1 MSGLRH
7 FTQHPDRLKDPH
19 EQALR
24 LASDALLEPLGDLD
38 AAWLEDHVATCRPC
52 AAEVD
57 GFAADAALLREL
69 RGAAPPVP
77 RDLGARV
84 SLALDDETRR
94 ALRRRGGSR
103 ARPRGRQRRSRSAG
117 RSAWAGGAFAGV
129 AVAALV
135 AVLVLPLGLAPSAA
149 PPTLPAN
156 VVPLPAATPITVDTE
171 PVAWV
176 QRANDGR
183 YVISSAEVD
192 QVCEG
197 TDATSCGTLDGGA
210 RTVAAL
216 DVKPSSLLLPR
227 DGNPAVVVGGDAVYA
242 VSVDLGEPVTSPGP
256 GPSSLPTTEPAQSP
270 AVPGASATPPAD
282 TPAPSVTASP
292 EPASPEP
299 TDPGASDAPEPS
311 SSPGPE
317 TPVPSPE
324 PPASPEPTPAVSP
337 EPTPLASPEPTPE
350 PTPEPATPLPT
361 LPPVTPAPTAEAV
374 LAIAEGVVLVGA
386 PPAYSPDGK
395 WVAFSARPRRGT
407 DGPDVYTWRV
417 GERRARAITTD
428 HGSVFA
434 GWIDDVILASTTR
447 FTDTPE
453 TDPGDV
459 VPPRDADPATVA
471 ARSFTIHPSGRDA
484 TMIAREGIW
493 RPVVDPTDRV
503 VVYWTGT
510 FEWNREARAWLPA
523 TGRLVTAAWRAVL
536 DPSAELEPDTLPR
549 TSAGVDATTFEVR
562 FDPAGRR
569 LGVWVAD
576 PDAAGTGRLALVA
589 VSPSG
594 ALREVLFAD
603 AAALPGFSLDADR
616 IAWSTPPGR
625 NGVGSHVTV
634 YAWRG
639 ELAGQVY
646 SLPDTGDEPIV
657 VAH

>member
-1 MSGLRH
+1 VSGLRH

-24 LASDALLEPLGDLD
+24 LASDALVEPLGDLD
-38 AAWLEDHVATCRPC
+38 AAWLEDHLATCRPC
-52 AAEVD
+52 AAEVE

-69 RGAAPPVP
+69 RDAAPPVP

-84 SLALDDETRR
+84 SLALDDEMRR

-103 ARPRGRQRRSRSAG
+103 AQPRGAVRRQHSG
-117 RSAWAGGAFAGV
+117 RSPWAGGAIAGV
-129 AVAALV
+129 AVATLV
-135 AVLVLPLGLAPSAA
+135 AILVLPLGLLPGAA
-149 PPTLPAN
+149 PATLPPDASL
-156 VVPLPAATPITVDTE
+156 LPAATPITVDTE

-176 QRANDGR
+176 QRTNDGR

-197 TDATSCGTLDGGA
+197 PDASSCGTLDGGA
-210 RTVAAL
+210 QTVAAL

-227 DGNPAVVVGGDAVYA
+227 DGNPAVVVGNDAVYA
-242 VSVDLGEPVTSPGP
+242 VTVSFDEPVTSPP
-256 GPSSLPTTEPAQSP
+256 ADPSPVPTAEPAQSP
-270 AVPGASATPPAD
+270 AVPGASVTPPAD
-282 TPAPSVTASP
+282 TPAPSVAPASP
-292 EPASPEP
+292 EPASPVPTEP
-299 TDPGASDAPEPS
+299 GSSDAPPS
-311 SSPGPE
+311 SPSAEPGSPTPTPE
-317 TPVPSPE
+317 AT
-324 PPASPEPTPAVSP
+324 PEPTP
-337 EPTPLASPEPTPE
+337 PTA
-350 PTPEPATPLPT
+350 TPEPATPLPT

-395 WVAFSARPRRGT
+395 WVAFSARPRSGAQ
-407 DGPDVYTWRV
+407 GPDIYTWRV
-417 GERRARAITTD
+417 GERRARVITDD

-434 GWIDDVILASTTR
+434 GWLGNLVLASTAR
-447 FTDTPE
+447 FAE
-453 TDPGDV
+453 TAEVDPGDE
-459 VPPRDADPATVA
+459 VPAPDTDPAGVA
-471 ARSFTIHPSGRDA
+471 ARSFTIDPSGRA
-484 TMIAREGIW
+484 ETLIAREGIW
-493 RPVVDPTDRV
+493 RPVVDPTDRLV
-503 VVYWTGT
+503 VFWTGALG
-510 FEWNREARAWLPA
+510 WDREARAWLPEE
-523 TGRLVTAAWRAVL
+523 GLLVAADWRAVL
-536 DPSAELEPDTLPR
+536 DPAVDLERDPLPA
-549 TSAGVDATTFEVR
+549 TSEGMDSTRFEVR

-576 PDAAGTGRLALVA
+576 PEAPGTGRLALVA
-589 VSPSG
+589 VG
-594 ALREVLFAD
+594 ANGSLREVLLSD
-603 AAALPGFSLDADR
+603 AAALPGFSLDAER

>member
-19 EQALR
+19 DHARR
-24 LASDALLEPLGDLD
+24 LASDALVEPLGDLD
-38 AAWLEDHVATCRPC
+38 AAWLEDHLATCRTC
-52 AAEVD
+52 ATEVE

-69 RGAAPPVP
+69 RGAAPAVP

-84 SLALDDETRR
+84 SLALDDEMRR
-94 ALRRRGGSR
+94 ALHRRGGSR
-103 ARPRGRQRRSRSAG
+103 ARPRSAERHRRSG
-117 RSAWAGGAFAGV
+117 RSAWAGGAIAGV

-135 AVLVLPLGLAPSAA
+135 AILVLPLGLLPGAA
-149 PPTLPAN
+149 PATLPPAAR
-156 VVPLPAATPITVDTE
+156 PLPAATPITVDTE

-176 QRANDGR
+176 QRTNDGR

-197 TDATSCGTLDGGA
+197 ADASSCGTLDGGA
-210 RTVAAL
+210 QAVASL

-227 DGNPAVVVGGDAVYA
+227 DGNPAVVVGNDAVYA
-242 VSVDLGEPVTSPGP
+242 VSVNLGEPVTSPIAD
-256 GPSSLPTTEPAQSP
+256 PSPVPTAEPAQSP
-270 AVPGASATPPAD
+270 AVPGASVTPPAD
-282 TPAPSVTASP
+282 TPAPSVAPASPQPASPVPTEPGPSDAPPASASP
-292 EPASPEP
+292 EP
-299 TDPGASDAPEPS
+299 
-311 SSPGPE
+311 GP
-317 TPVPSPE
+317 PSPT
-324 PPASPEPTPAVSP
+324 PEATP
-337 EPTPLASPEPTPE
+337 ELTPEPTPE
-350 PTPEPATPLPT
+350 ATPEPATPLPT

-395 WVAFSARPRRGT
+395 WVAFSARPRSGAH
-407 DGPDVYTWRV
+407 GPDVYTWRV
-417 GERRARAITTD
+417 GERRARAITDD

-434 GWIDDVILASTTR
+434 GWLGDDILASTAR
-447 FTDTPE
+447 LAE
-453 TDPGDV
+453 TAEVDPGDE
-459 VPPRDADPATVA
+459 VPAPDTDPAAVA
-471 ARSFTIHPSGRDA
+471 ARSFTIEPSGQA
-484 TMIAREGIW
+484 ETMIVREGIW
-493 RPVVDPTDRV
+493 RPVVDPTDRLV
-503 VVYWTGT
+503 VFWTGT
-510 FEWNREARAWLPA
+510 LGWDREVRAWLPQD
-523 TGRLVTAAWRAVL
+523 GLLVAADWRAVL
-536 DPSAELEPDTLPR
+536 DPAADLERDPLPATSDGMDTTR
-549 TSAGVDATTFEVR
+549 FEVR

-576 PDAAGTGRLALVA
+576 PEAPGTGHLALIA
-589 VSPSG
+589 VG
-594 ALREVLFAD
+594 ANGSLREVLLSD
-603 AAALPGFSLDADR
+603 AAALPGFSLDAER